1 VARPLLA
8 LGCLVASTLLLPAV
22 SAERAVPAAANPA
35 WVLETVKGNV
45 EIEFVPADAPKSVA
59 FVLELAG
66 RNFYKGN
73 RIHWVQPGVV
83 QFGDPRSRDM
93 TKISSWG
100 SRGSGRTVGVS
111 EPSKKP
117 FVRGTVGLAYREGEK
132 PTMADGQIFILRIAN
147 PSLTGKYAMLG
158 RVTKG
163 MEVVDKL
170 VMTDELKK
178 FGPKAGQ

>member
-1 VARPLLA
+1 VVRALLA
-8 LGCLVASTLLLPAV
+8 LGCLVASTLLLPVV
-22 SAERAVPAAANPA
+22 SAEEVVLSAANPV

-45 EIEFVPADAPKSVA
+45 EIEFLPADAPKSVA
-59 FVLELAG
+59 YVLELAG

-83 QFGDPRSRDM
+83 QFGDPKSRDM

-100 SRGSGRTVGVS
+100 TGGGGRSVGVA

-117 FVRGTVGLAYREGEK
+117 FVRGSVGLAYRQGEK

-147 PSLTGKYAMLG
+147 PSLNGKYAMLG
-158 RVTKG
+158 RVAKG
-163 MEVVDKL
+163 MDVVDKL
-170 VMTDELKK
+170 VMTDELRR
-178 FGPKAGQ
+178 FGPKKD